1 MESEIAIVAVV
12 FGTPVAI
19 VAIVC
24 TYNLLKHWID
34 RRSGLQVN
42 SNKGKTKKDAM
53 STEALSQRATDLQR
67 RLNNLEEI
75 LGSEKQNGGAS

>member
-1 MESEIAIVAVV
+1 MESEIAIVGVV

-19 VAIVC
+19 IAIVC

-34 RRSGLQVN
+34 KRAGEPSQP
-42 SNKGKTKKDAM
+42 KKTKKEAM
-53 STEALSQRATDLQR
+53 SAEALSQRAADLQR